1 MIHLLELPVI
11 EALQGLGQSLQPL
24 WLAITFLG
32 DETFYLLFMP
42 LLYWCV
48 DAFVG
53 LRVGVMLLFSAF
65 GNGFLKLIF
74 KSPRPFW
81 VSDKINAGAEHYSF
95 GLPSGHAMNSAA
107 VWGWTAREI
116 KRPWAYWAM
125 GILIFLIGFSRI
137 VLGVHFIS
145 DVLLGWLLGALLVL
159 LFARNV
165 RSLGGSLSRLS
176 LKHKL
181 ALVVLTTALMISLPI
196 LVKMLSSNWQVPVEW
211 TVRVGEIDPMT
222 LDFSLTVS
230 GLWFGMLAGFSVL
243 LHQRGVLQSNS
254 GTWQKVARY
263 FVGLV
268 GVVGLYAGL
277 GAAFPD
283 DLGVLSMVLRFVR
296 YSLIGLW
303 IVWGSPLVFEKLRI
317 GVIKPYIPPQSS
329 ANS

>member
-1 MIHLLELPVI
+1 
-11 EALQGLGQSLQPL
+11 
-24 WLAITFLG
+24 
-32 DETFYLLFMP
+32 
-42 LLYWCV
+42 
-48 DAFVG
+48 VG